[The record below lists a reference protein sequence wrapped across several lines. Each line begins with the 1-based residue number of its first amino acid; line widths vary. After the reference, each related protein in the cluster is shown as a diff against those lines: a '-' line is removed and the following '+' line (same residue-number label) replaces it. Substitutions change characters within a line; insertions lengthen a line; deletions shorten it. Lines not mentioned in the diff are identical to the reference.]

1 MRSELVRIRRLGSH
15 CILISLCIGGSREVE
30 VSVNGSFVGG
40 CETDTIIMRRMDVME
55 NIQSSLPVTR
65 GQMVVVG

>member
-1 MRSELVRIRRLGSH
+1 MKVSDLL
-15 CILISLCIGGSREVE
+15 